1 MADQLEFSSRAALC
15 RELALREPENRAYW
29 IAEAESWSRLSKE
42 DPSGKDNPE
51 SGSGVLAKLRVRSMR
66 MMLLVA

>member
-42 DPSGKDNPE
+42 DPSGKDNSE
-51 SGSGVLAKLRVRSMR
+51 IGSGVLARLRSAR
-66 MMLLVA
+66 MMLIVA